1 MTRPFLL
8 AAMFGLLAQSGE
20 LRLEWGELKA
30 WTGPQNRVKIVTRQ
44 DVRLEARIQTV
55 HEDWLVLAVLK
66 SSDKKRYAL
75 GEAVVERVEIKDIAL
90 RREST
95 RARRRGAAVGAS
107 TMGSLGALMAPM
119 TDGNAPGAVKAL
131 VGGALNAALGGSVG
145 YLWGRSI
152 DNAWE
157 RVTLQPAAPQAPL
170 SVGPRPPE

>member
-55 HEDWLVLAVLK
+55 HEDRLVLAVLK

-75 GEAVVERVEIKDIAL
+75 GEAVVERAEIREIAL

-95 RARRRGAAVGAS
+95 RARRKGAAVGAI
-107 TMGSLGALMAPM
+107 TMGSLGALMGPM
-119 TDGNAPGAVKAL
+119 ADGNAPGAVKAL
-131 VGGALNAALGGSVG
+131 AAGVANAALWGSVG
-145 YLWGRSI
+145 YLWGRGI

-157 RVTLQPAAPQAPL
+157 KVTLQPAAPQSPP
-170 SVGPRPPE
+170 SVGPRPSE